1 MHEATLVQGLLDM
14 AIKAVK
20 EHNAA
25 NPESPVTRIAEFQ
38 CELGLLACVEAQT
51 LTACFELLAEGTL
64 AEGAKLTLTS
74 APLPCNCHQC
84 GHEFSLTQRHFVC
97 PSCGGENIHFNG
109 GHGMTLMAL
118 HVASEETD
126 HD

>member
-14 AIKAVK
+14 AIKAVN

-25 NPESPVTRIAEFQ
+25 NPESPVVRIEEFQ

-97 PSCGGENIHFNG
+97 PSCGGENIHFNV

>member
-1 MHEATLVQGLLDM
+1 MHEASLVQGLLD
-14 AIKAVK
+14 ICLKALD

-25 NPESPVTRIAEFQ
+25 NPENRVERISKVECQ
-38 CELGLLACVEAQT
+38 LGLIACVEAQT
-51 LTACFELLAEGTL
+51 LEACFELFAEGTP
-64 AEGAKLTLTS
+64 AEGAQLLLQT
-74 APLPCNCHQC
+74 APLPCRCTEC

-109 GHGMTLMAL
+109 GHGLTLMAL